1 MVKRS
6 GIRRVLPYFAVMFV
20 AAILLL
26 LLSYCMEQNS
36 AILDRPGAAAA
47 VSYAEVEQ
55 E

>member
-6 GIRRVLPYFAVMFV
+6 GIRRVLPYFVVMFV
-20 AAILLL
+20 AVVLLL

-36 AILDRPGAAAA
+36 AVLDRPGAAAA
-47 VSYAEVEQ
+47 VSYVEQ